1 MAFKVVGSEK
11 ATGGTMHSQHMDIV
25 ERCTECSLR
34 STHFFCEL
42 SSESISAFDAIATSI
57 YYPKGAAIFVEG
69 QSPRGIY
76 VLCQGRL
83 KLSICS
89 SDGKTLILGIVE
101 PGEALGLN
109 ATISNTP
116 YGVTAEALEPCQ
128 ANFVRREDFLQFL
141 RQNNDAIFNVTRHL
155 SRHYENAYAQ
165 IRSLGL
171 SQSVGEKLAK
181 LLLDWSTAAG
191 EETIDGF
198 SFKRTL
204 THEEIARMIGT
215 TRETISRTFGDFA
228 GKKIIDVKGATLT
241 IRDRMALQALA
252 GA

>member
-1 MAFKVVGSEK
+1 
-11 ATGGTMHSQHMDIV
+11 MHSQFLDIV
-25 ERCTECSLR
+25 DKCTECHLR
-34 STHFFCEL
+34 SAHFVCEL
-42 SSESISAFDAIATSI
+42 ASETIRAFDGITTSNL
-57 YYPKGAAIFVEG
+57 YAKGAALFVEG
-69 QSPRGIY
+69 QSPRGVY
-76 VLCQGRL
+76 VLCQGRM

-109 ATISNTP
+109 ATVSNTP

-141 RQNNDAIFNVTRHL
+141 RQHKDGCFNVIQHL
-155 SRHYENAYAQ
+155 SRHYRKAYAK

-171 SQSVGEKLAK
+171 SQSVGVKLAK
-181 LLLDWSTAAG
+181 LLIEWSATGG
-191 EETIDGF
+191 EETINGF
-198 SFKRTL
+198 RFKRIL

-215 TRETISRTFGDFA
+215 TRETVSRTFGDLA

-241 IRDRMALQALA
+241 IRDNVALQALA